1 MENLKDV
8 FLCHAGEDKS
18 EYIIPLKN
26 AMDNENITSWLDEVH
41 IEWGDSIT
49 KKVNEGL
56 RISKYVVVFFS
67 NNFFN
72 KNWPERELN
81 SVLNQ
86 MASSGEKR
94 ILPIAVTKN
103 LLNEVKDKYPLL
115 NDIKFLFWEDGLDKI
130 IISLKRLLNKQTKE
144 ISENTS
150 PEFKIPMPNIKK
162 GFTQRDKDKFLYSSF
177 NFIQKFFE
185 NGLKKLETNF
195 AGIESDFITIHNL
208 KFVCNIY
215 KNGEL
220 INKCKIWIG
229 GLFGSEAISYYEGK
243 NIDINNDNSTNDSLS
258 IKINKNE
265 LGFSTSGIG
274 YYTKG
279 EAILSKIEAAEYLW
293 KRFTKIL
300 EE

>member
-1 MENLKDV
+1 MENVKDV
-8 FLCHAGEDKS
+8 FICHSSEDKKDF
-18 EYIIPLKN
+18 IIPLKN
-26 AMDNENITSWLDEVH
+26 AMDKENITNWLDEVH

-86 MASSGEKR
+86 MASSGKKR

-103 LLNEVKDKYPLL
+103 LLNEVKVKYPLL
-115 NDIKFLFWEDGLDKI
+115 NDIKFLFWENGLDKI
-130 IISLKRLLNKQTKE
+130 IISLKTMLNKQPKE
-144 ISENTS
+144 ISENKS
-150 PEFKIPMPNIKK
+150 REFKIPMPNIKK

-177 NFIQKFFE
+177 EFIKTFFE
-185 NGLKKLETNF
+185 NGLKQLETNF
-195 AGIESDFITIHNL
+195 TGIETDFISIHKL
-208 KFVCNIY
+208 KFVCSIY

-220 INKCKIWIG
+220 INKCKIWMG
-229 GLFGSEAISYYEGK
+229 SSFGSDAISYFEDR
-243 NIDINNDNSTNDSLS
+243 NLDVNNDISSNDSLS
-258 IKINKNE
+258 TEIINNK

-274 YYTKG
+274 FFPESKAT
-279 EAILSKIEAAEYLW
+279 LSKIEAAEYLW

>member
-1 MENLKDV
+1 MENRKDV
-8 FLCHAGEDKS
+8 FLCHAGEDKN
-18 EYIIPLKN
+18 EYIIPLKT
-26 AMDNENITSWLDEVH
+26 ALDKENITSWLDEIH
-41 IEWGDSIT
+41 IEWDDSIT

-81 SVLNQ
+81 SVLSQ

-94 ILPIAVTKN
+94 ILPIALTKN

-115 NDIKFLFWEDGLDKI
+115 SDIKFLFWEDGLDKI
-130 IISLKRLLNKQTKE
+130 IISLNRLFNKQTKE

-177 NFIQKFFE
+177 EFIKAFFE
-185 NGLKKLETNF
+185 NGLKQLETNF
-195 AGIESDFITIHNL
+195 AGIEADFISIHKL
-208 KFVCNIY
+208 KFVCSIY
-215 KNGEL
+215 NNGE
-220 INKCKIWIG
+220 IVNKCKIWMG
-229 GLFGSEAISYYEGK
+229 SSFGPNAISYFEDR
-243 NIDINNDNSTNDSLS
+243 NLDVNNDISSNDSLS
-258 IKINKNE
+258 TEIINNK

-274 YYTKG
+274 FYPESKAT
-279 EAILSKIEAAEYLW
+279 LSKIEASEYLW

>member
-8 FLCHAGEDKS
+8 FLCHAGEDKN
-18 EYIIPLKN
+18 EYIIPLKD
-26 AMDNENITSWLDEVH
+26 AMDNENITTWLDGVH

-67 NNFFN
+67 KNFFN

-86 MASSGEKR
+86 MASSGKKR

-115 NDIKFLFWEDGLDKI
+115 NDVKFLFWENGLDKI
-130 IISLKRLLNKQTKE
+130 IISLKTMLNKQTKE
-144 ISENTS
+144 ISENKS
-150 PEFKIPMPNIKK
+150 HEFKIQMPNIKK

-177 NFIQKFFE
+177 EFIKTFFE
-185 NGLKKLETNF
+185 NGLKQLETNF
-195 AGIESDFITIHNL
+195 TGIEADFISIHRL
-208 KFVCNIY
+208 KFVCSIY
-215 KNGEL
+215 NNGE
-220 INKCKIWIG
+220 IVNKCKIWTG
-229 GLFGSEAISYYEGK
+229 SSFGPDAISYFEDR
-243 NIDINNDNSTNDSLS
+243 NLDVNNDISSNDSLS
-258 IKINKNE
+258 TEIINNK
-265 LGFSTSGIG
+265 LGFSTSAG
-274 YYTKG
+274 YFSQDKD
-279 EAILSKIEAAEYLW
+279 ILSKIEAAEYLW
-293 KRFTKIL
+293 KKFTKIL